1 MFKHT
6 NVYISLGNA
15 QAREV
20 YQKPDHEGDIMSTSS
35 VDVCYKV
42 NAPLAVDYYPK
53 LGFEKHSN
61 TWLMPAADLH
71 EA

>member
-1 MFKHT
+1 
-6 NVYISLGNA
+6 
-15 QAREV
+15 
-20 YQKPDHEGDIMSTSS
+20 MSTSS